1 MSLAQLTPELQRFA
15 EQAGVMGLTAPTL
28 QRLQNQDADYTQ
40 DKAKTCLGFQK
51 RIQKELLSHPI
62 ITENEYTRW
71 FAKGEMNEAQLK
83 AFVVQFSVFS
93 NLFLI
98 AQLKKMLAADSL
110 EAMRASKEILAN
122 ELGVIFNDGKKSSG
136 TGPDLVAETGTVDG
150 GTFRF
155 KAGHFEWLLRVG
167 EALGLG
173 FNDMGKREHGTKPTL
188 FYCDELNRLYG
199 NENYAISQAA
209 SFAVEN
215 WAAAGFWE
223 ELIVGFERYNEKN
236 NTQVPIGFFSFHAR
250 IEGQHAEHTQEELEE
265 YYFEHE
271 VGEDD
276 FIRFGQ
282 EMLAGVKAFWDGLN
296 EQRKELA

>member
-1 MSLAQLTPELQRFA
+1 MSLVEMTPELKSFA
-15 EQAGVMGLTAPTL
+15 ESAGILGLTPPSIENL
-28 QRLQNQDADYTQ
+28 KNNHPGYTAE
-40 DKAKTCLGFQK
+40 KAKKCLAFQD
-51 RIQKELLSHPI
+51 RIKNELLTHPV
-62 ITENEYTRW
+62 ITNNDYSAW
-71 FAKGEMNEAQLK
+71 FAKGEMTEAQLK

-98 AQLKKMLAADSL
+98 AQLKKMLNADSL

-122 ELGVIFNDGKKSSG
+122 EIGVIFNDGKQVAG
-136 TGPDLVAETGTVDG
+136 TAPDLVSETGSVDG

-167 EALGLG
+167 DALGLK
-173 FNDMGKREHGTKPTL
+173 FSEMGKREHGIPSTL
-188 FYCDELNRLYG
+188 FYCDELERLYG

-223 ELIVGFERYNEKN
+223 ELVAGFEAYNAKH
-236 NTQVPIGFFSFHAR
+236 QCSVPIGFFTFHSR

-265 YYFEHE
+265 YYFEHSVNE
-271 VGEDD
+271 ND
-276 FIRFGQ
+276 FIRYGL
-282 EMLAGVKAFWDGLN
+282 EMLDGVQAFWDGLN
-296 EQRKELA
+296 KQRLELS